1 VIALVLGDFRDR
13 VRRPA
18 YAVTLLAAVLLG
30 YLAVPASD
38 SQWTIMQLGSYRGL
52 YTSAYV
58 GMATALASTLWLML
72 GGFYVVRNTIARD
85 ERTNVGL
92 LLASTPLRTPVYL
105 AAKLLSNV
113 LVLTS
118 MLVVLAGTALV
129 MQFARGEST
138 SVDLGALLL
147 PFAVMAFPAVVLT
160 ASAALFWELTPVLK
174 TGLGN
179 VIWFFCWMVLAI
191 GGQSPSAPLG
201 GLGVSG
207 VVESMGADMAAKG
220 LDVGGSEFSLG
231 LTALDAPLTPFEW
244 SGFTPGAGF
253 LLSRL
258 VVMGF
263 VVALALLPVLW
274 FTRFDPS
281 RDTGVVP
288 EEPAGGSGP
297 DLPTSVESGAF
308 EIRGGLKTVVRRGS
322 ALSAFPRLLVGEV
335 RVLLQ
340 GVSRWW
346 WLGLAVVVVV
356 TAVVP
361 IAGVSRVLLPAA
373 WLWPALLWSRL
384 GTQRHEFDVQVI
396 LAPYPSVP
404 QRAVAEWLAGVLL
417 TAGTGAAA
425 AVRMVVAGDTA
436 GVVAWAAAV
445 VFVPAL
451 ALFLGSI
458 SRTHRA
464 FQAVYVPVWYAGVS
478 GLPVLDFMGV
488 LRADD
493 GTPLG
498 PPAPLVAV
506 LGLGMVSAVVAFSG
520 RRLR

>member
-1 VIALVLGDFRDR
+1 MIALVLGDFRDR

-18 YAVTLLAAVLLG
+18 YAATLLAAALLG

-38 SQWTIMQLGSYRGL
+38 SRWAIMQLGPYRGL

-105 AAKLLSNV
+105 VAKLLGNV

-129 MQFARGEST
+129 MQVARGEST

-147 PFAVMAFPAVVLT
+147 PFAVVAFPAVVLT

-174 TGLGN
+174 TGSGN
-179 VIWFFCWMVLAI
+179 VIWFFCWMVLAL

-201 GLGVSG
+201 GLGVSD
-207 VVESMGADMAAKG
+207 VVESLGADMAAKG
-220 LDVGGSEFSLG
+220 LDVTGGEFSLG

-258 VVMGF
+258 LVMGV
-263 VVALALLPVLW
+263 VVALALLPAVW
-274 FTRFDPS
+274 FTRFDPAL
-281 RDTGVVP
+281 DGGVVP
-288 EEPAGGSGP
+288 EAPDAVPVPA
-297 DLPTSVESGAF
+297 ESGAF
-308 EIRGGLKTVVRRGS
+308 YVRGGLKTVVRRGS

-346 WLGLAVVVVV
+346 WIGLALVAAV
-356 TAVVP
+356 TVVVP

-373 WLWPALLWSRL
+373 WIWPVLLWSRL
-384 GTQRHEFDVQVI
+384 GTQRYECDVQSI
-396 LAPYPSVP
+396 LAPYPSVRW
-404 QRAVAEWLAGVLL
+404 RAVAEWLAGVLL

-425 AVRMVVAGDTA
+425 AIRMVVAGDPA
-436 GVVAWAAAV
+436 GVAAWVAAV
-445 VFVPAL
+445 LFIPAL
-451 ALFLGSI
+451 AFSLGSL
-458 SRTHRA
+458 SRTHRV
-464 FQAVYVPVWYAGVS
+464 FQAGYVPVWYAGVS
-478 GLPVLDFMGV
+478 GLPVLDLAGA
-488 LRADD
+488 LRAED

-498 PPAPLVAV
+498 PPAPLLAA
-506 LGLGMVSAVVAFSG
+506 LGIGLVVAVVALSG